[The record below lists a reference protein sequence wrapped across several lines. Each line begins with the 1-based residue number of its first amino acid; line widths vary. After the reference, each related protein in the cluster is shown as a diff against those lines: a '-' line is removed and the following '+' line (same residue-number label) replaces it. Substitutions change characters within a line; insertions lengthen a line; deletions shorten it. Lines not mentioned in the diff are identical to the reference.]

1 MSPPADR
8 SPTQLRRAV
17 TSSYLGS
24 VIEYYDFLLYA
35 TASAVVF
42 NTVFF
47 PSADPTAGVIASFG
61 TLVAGY
67 AAKPVGAALFG
78 HFGDRLGR
86 KKTLISTLLL
96 MGVATVAIGLLP
108 SAASIGVAAPILLV
122 TLRFLQGL
130 ACLEQASDVHLADT
144 GKLIDRPGRDRRF
157 LQALD
162 PHRLLFV
169 ALLLKAG
176 GEIVAGGGELVERS
190 GVEAVEFGFF
200 VDHRP
205 IVRISGLAGGTE
217 ELAHRRKKHFRYPFG

>member
-8 SPTQLRRAV
+8 SPPRLRRAV

-78 HFGDRLGR
+78 HFGDRIGR
-86 KKTLISTLLL
+86 KLTLVVL
-96 MGVATVAIGLLP
+96 MTALGTFIVLCGLL
-108 SAASIGVAAPILLV
+108 
-122 TLRFLQGL
+122 
-130 ACLEQASDVHLADT
+130 
-144 GKLIDRPGRDRRF
+144 
-157 LQALD
+157 
-162 PHRLLFV
+162 
-169 ALLLKAG
+169 
-176 GEIVAGGGELVERS
+176 S
-190 GVEAVEFGFF
+190 G
-200 VDHRP
+200 
-205 IVRISGLAGGTE
+205 
-217 ELAHRRKKHFRYPFG
+217 